1 MWTLHANQKKKI
13 RNKNDNWLKLR
24 GYNLDSSQIYIIYV
38 HCKKYEHNTRQLQI
52 IFKDN
57 LKNINVKGVIFV

>member
-1 MWTLHANQKKKI
+1 MIIDEN
-13 RNKNDNWLKLR
+13 LR

-38 HCKKYEHNTRQLQI
+38 HCKKYEHNIRQLQI

-57 LKNINVKGVIFV
+57 LKTINVKGVIFV